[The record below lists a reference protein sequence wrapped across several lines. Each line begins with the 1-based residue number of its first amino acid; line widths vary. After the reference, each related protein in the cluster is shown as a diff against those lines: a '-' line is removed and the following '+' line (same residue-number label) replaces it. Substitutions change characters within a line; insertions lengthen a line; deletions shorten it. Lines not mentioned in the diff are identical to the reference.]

1 MRAVFPDR
9 GAAATDGVAGS
20 ASGSFPGYRML
31 ATAGLTGNY
40 KITRHLEFEPSMQV
54 FALLETERA
63 YIDSLGTAQSDRN
76 FSTGR
81 ASVGAKWLYRSQWGD
96 LSVVPYFG
104 LYGDYYFSGD
114 DATTALLVPSLDG
127 ASLRATSG
135 LTVAMAS
142 GAQIAVGGEL
152 GGIGSGSFDLW
163 SARARM
169 AMPF

>member
-1 MRAVFPDR
+1 
-9 GAAATDGVAGS
+9 
-20 ASGSFPGYRML
+20 ML

-40 KITRHLEFEPSMQV
+40 KITPQLEFEPSMQV

-81 ASVGAKWLYRSQWGD
+81 ASVGAKWLYRSQWGE
-96 LSVVPYFG
+96 LSVVPCFG
-104 LYGDYYFSGD
+104 LYGDYYFSR

-142 GAQIAVGGEL
+142 GAQIAVGGD
-152 GGIGSGSFDLW
+152 FVA
-163 SARARM
+163 SAAEALTCGRRVPAWRCRLE
-169 AMPF
+169 

>member
-1 MRAVFPDR
+1 
-9 GAAATDGVAGS
+9 
-20 ASGSFPGYRML
+20 
-31 ATAGLTGNY
+31 
-40 KITRHLEFEPSMQV
+40 MQV

-81 ASVGAKWLYRSQWGD
+81 ASVGAKWLYRSQWGE

-104 LYGDYYFSGD
+104 LYGDYYFSRD

-127 ASLRATSG
+127 ASLRATLG

>member
-1 MRAVFPDR
+1 MPDLR
-9 GAAATDGVAGS
+9 FEAGLAYSALSLDGVAGS

-40 KITRHLEFEPSMQV
+40 RITPQLEFEPSMQV

-81 ASVGAKWLYRSQWGD
+81 ASVGAKWLYRSQWGE

-104 LYGDYYFSGD
+104 LYGDYYFSRD
-114 DATTALLVPSLDG
+114 YNS
-127 ASLRATSG
+127 
-135 LTVAMAS
+135 
-142 GAQIAVGGEL
+142 AVGA
-152 GGIGSGSFDLW
+152 F
-163 SARARM
+163 ARRRIAARDVR
-169 AMPF
+169 PDGRDGQWRPDRRWR